1 MSGKAAPNAN
11 ANPNAQV
18 PVDGDAVVILDQ
30 IVRLAASYGASDIH
44 FEPKDT
50 LMQVRF
56 RVDGALL
63 LQAPLAVAIAPQI
76 LSRIKVLARMD
87 IAERRVPQDGQF
99 SLDIGGPTKLHLR
112 ASTFPSMWG
121 EKIVL
126 RLLLA
131 ETLIP
136 FDSLGFEAD
145 IGAVVRAI
153 VQRPQGFVLACGPTG
168 SGKTSTLY
176 SFLQLLDT
184 TRVNVVTLEDPV
196 EVEVASITQGQANP
210 RAGFTFEL
218 GLRAVLR
225 QDPDVILVGEVRDS
239 QTAGI
244 ALQASLTGHMVFSTL
259 HTSDSVETIVRLV
272 DLGIEPWII
281 ANSISAVVAQR
292 LVRKVCPHCRTMV
305 PLEIDVW
312 DGDEVILT
320 QGTQIVRPRGCE
332 RCHGAGYRGRTGI
345 FEVLDFDDELRDL
358 IKRKATAPAYRAILQ
373 KRKIASLRRTGLR
386 KVQQGLTSV
395 DEVLRVTL

>member
-1 MSGKAAPNAN
+1 MAQDPLAASGAPI
-11 ANPNAQV
+11 

-30 IVRLAASYGASDIH
+30 IVRLAAQYGASDIH
-44 FEPKDT
+44 LEPKDT

-63 LQAPLAVAIAPQI
+63 MQRPLAVAVATQI

-87 IAERRVPQDGQF
+87 IAERRLPQDGQF
-99 SLDIGGPTKLHLR
+99 SLDLGMPTKLHLR

-131 ETLIP
+131 QSLIP
-136 FDSLGFEAD
+136 FDSLGFEGD
-145 IGAVVRAI
+145 ICAIVRAI

-210 RAGFTFEL
+210 RAGFTFEA

-239 QTAGI
+239 QTAAI
-244 ALQASLTGHMVFSTL
+244 ALQAALTGHMVFSTL
-259 HTSDSVETIVRLV
+259 HTSDTVETIVRLV

-292 LVRKVCPHCRTMV
+292 LVRRVCAHCRAKAS
-305 PLEIDVW
+305 LEIDVW
-312 DGDEVILT
+312 DGDEVLLM
-320 QGTQIVRPRGCE
+320 QGSEIVRPRGCE
-332 RCHGAGYRGRTGI
+332 RCHGSGYRGRTGI
-345 FEVLDFDDELRDL
+345 FEVLEFDDELREL
-358 IKRKATAPAYRAILQ
+358 IKRKSTAPAYRSILR
-373 KRKIASLRRTGLR
+373 KRQVASLRKTGLR
-386 KVQQGLTSV
+386 KVQQGVTSV